1 MFLAM
6 NLRPAR
12 WTTVKWPVLNEW
24 QPYNTEL
31 SMKFKSPAVGIRV
44 FALFFAESSQSK
56 NRKSKTR
63 KSHSSSRAT
72 GGMMCI
78 AGWCHPFLPQP
89 GRRRNIPVSAACRIK
104 MAGTSPH
111 FLRKS
116 GAVFPDHCP
125 IAVASARL
133 PYLAIHRY
141 NPSLKRL
148 TTSAMRSV
156 CRPR

>member
-56 NRKSKTR
+56 NRKSKAR
-63 KSHSSSRAT
+63 RSHPSSRAT
-72 GGMMCI
+72 GGMMGF
-78 AGWCHPFLPQP
+78 AGVGATNFS
-89 GRRRNIPVSAACRIK
+89 RNPE
-104 MAGTSPH
+104 GDETSP
-111 FLRKS
+111 S
-116 GAVFPDHCP
+116 PQ
-125 IAVASARL
+125 
-133 PYLAIHRY
+133 LA
-141 NPSLKRL
+141 
-148 TTSAMRSV
+148 A
-156 CRPR
+156 